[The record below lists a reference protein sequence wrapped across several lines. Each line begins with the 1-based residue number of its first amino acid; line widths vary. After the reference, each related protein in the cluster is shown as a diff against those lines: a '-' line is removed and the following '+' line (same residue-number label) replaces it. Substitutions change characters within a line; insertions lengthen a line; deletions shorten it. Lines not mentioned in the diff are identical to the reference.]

1 MRLAGPIRSKL
12 SLPIRNAPMCS
23 NRPMAGLH
31 RTQRGGYT
39 LALALLVIAG
49 TARAITPN
57 EWQFKQTVD
66 VPAGGLIRVNLPPE
80 TLNAARSNLEDL
92 RVVDTAGH
100 EVPYLIDRA
109 APRMES
115 KLRPKEF
122 HAEIGGATTRLIIAT
137 GAEMPL
143 HSVAVESAGTAQFIK
158 SVRVEGSH
166 NGAKWQPLAEHEP
179 IFRMAGGATKLT
191 IPFLPGVWEYVRL
204 TIDDSKTAPVPF
216 TGALLEGSGF
226 ETALEPL
233 PVTIKSR
240 DESPGLTRLVVNLGA
255 TNLTPAALEIETP
268 ERLFTRAITVAV
280 PAVAGDDIAEQ
291 PVAAGVVYRVD
302 LNGGNEARLDIPID
316 TQIQSSELLLL
327 VSNGDSPPL
336 VIREIR
342 GQRRAVHLV
351 FMAPNA
357 GRYQLLSGNKH
368 CAAPNYD
375 LSPLAADLK
384 RANATELKPSALTT
398 TPDYKPANNL
408 AAISLQGA
416 VIDVAPWKFRK
427 KVELSTAGVQQ
438 LELDPEVLARAARE
452 LRDVRLVRDGRQV
465 PFLLERTSISRAL
478 NLAYMS
484 EKDAKKASLSKWSLK
499 LQRSGLPITRVV
511 GTAQASSGVFQREA
525 RLLENIADERGDNYI
540 RQLAQATWRRLP
552 DQETS
557 DFTLTLNTP
566 PETDT
571 LILEMDNGDNP
582 ALELTNFRAYY
593 PVTRVIFEA
602 TPNPGQSIWLYYG
615 NPNAPAPRY
624 DVNLVASQLLRS
636 ERIPAGAGEEE
647 NLKGTSSLVSDT
659 LTGSARYIFWSVLA
673 VVVVTLLFFIARLLP
688 KTP

>member
-1 MRLAGPIRSKL
+1 VA
-12 SLPIRNAPMCS
+12 
-23 NRPMAGLH
+23 
-31 RTQRGGYT
+31 
-39 LALALLVIAG
+39 LALATFIDVRTGSAV
-49 TARAITPN
+49 TPSD
-57 EWQFKQTVD
+57 WRFQQRLD
-66 VPAGGLIRVNLPPE
+66 VPGGGLVRVNLPPE
-80 TLNAARSNLEDL
+80 TLNAARPNLEDL

-100 EVPYLIDRA
+100 EVPCLIDRA
-109 APRMES
+109 APRMEL

-137 GAEMPL
+137 GANTPL
-143 HSVAVESAGTAQFIK
+143 HSVAVESAGTAEFIK

-166 NGAKWQPLAEHEP
+166 NGAKWQPLAEREP

-191 IPFLPGVWEYVRL
+191 IPFPPGVWEYLRL

-216 TGALLEGSGF
+216 TGALLEGSGS
-226 ETALEPL
+226 ETSLEPL

-240 DESPGLTRLVVNLGA
+240 DESPGLTRIVVNLGA

-280 PAVAGDDIAEQ
+280 PAVTGDDIAEQ
-291 PVAAGVVYRVD
+291 PVAAGVIYRVD
-302 LNGGNEARLDIPID
+302 LNGRNEARLDVPID
-316 TQIQSSELLLL
+316 SQIQSSELLLL

-342 GQRRAVHLV
+342 GQRRAVRLV
-351 FMAPNA
+351 FMAPSA
-357 GRYQLLSGNKH
+357 GRYQLLSGNKQ

-375 LSPLAADLK
+375 LSALAADLK
-384 RANATELKPSALTT
+384 RASATELRPLALTT
-398 TPDYKPANNL
+398 TPDYKQANNL

-416 VIDVAPWKFRK
+416 AIDVAPWKFRK
-427 KVELSTAGVQQ
+427 KIELSAAGVQQ
-438 LELDPEVLARAARE
+438 LELDPEVLARAARD
-452 LRDVRLVRDGRQV
+452 LRDVRLVREGRQI

-484 EKDAKKASLSKWSLK
+484 ENDAKKASLSRWSLK
-499 LQRSGLPITRVV
+499 LLRSGLPITRVV
-511 GTAQASSGVFQREA
+511 GTAPASSGVFQREV
-525 RLLENIADERGDNYI
+525 RLFENIADERGDNYT
-540 RQLAQATWRRLP
+540 RQLAQATWKRLP
-552 DQETS
+552 NQEMS

-602 TPNPGQSIWLYYG
+602 TPNPGQSIWLCYG

-624 DVNLVASQLLRS
+624 DVNLVANQLLRS
-636 ERIPAGAGEEE
+636 ERIAAGAGEEE
-647 NLKGTSSLVSDT
+647 NLKGMSSLVSET
-659 LTGSARYIFWSVLA
+659 LTGSTRYVFWGILA
-673 VVVVTLLFFIARLLP
+673 VVVVTLLFFISRLLP
-688 KTP
+688 KTS